1 MRLMRCLL
9 LLVCLVPA
17 TARAAQDLI
26 KDSQGKTLAILFDCN
41 SCKDGKGKNCRMGA
55 ESGFNEGEACGQCM
69 LDANFGSRIG
79 YPYDLHI
86 YGKLQDAAG
95 KPLPGKFVS
104 VSLPNTWRIRTRT
117 LADGRFRVMLGA
129 TMPKQTDKKLLAVDL
144 GVRTLSDPK
153 AEQYSLYM
161 LQEGYKPCAASAKK

>member
-1 MRLMRCLL
+1 MRLTTWLFILL
-9 LLVCLVPA
+9 CVAPA
-17 TARAAQDLI
+17 AAPAAQDLV
-26 KDSQGKTLAILFDCN
+26 KDPQGKTLAILLDCN

-55 ESGFNEGEACGQCM
+55 ESGFHEGQACGQCL
-69 LDANFGSRIG
+69 LDANFGARIG
-79 YPYDLHI
+79 YPYDVHI
-86 YGKLQDAAG
+86 YGKLQDPAG

-144 GVRTLSDPK
+144 GVRTLSDTK
-153 AEQYSLYM
+153 AEQYTIYM
-161 LQEGYKPCAASAKK
+161 LQEGYKPCAPPKK